1 MDGAGFLGGRIV
13 IFDLIAVLFCAL
25 SVLVL
30 ALCALAPFFLDRCD

>member
-1 MDGAGFLGGRIV
+1 ML
-13 IFDLIAVLFCAL
+13 FDLIAVFFCVL